1 MDIDAVLGKETM
13 KKKGIYRKLLVTTV
27 IPVLVFG
34 IVITCFCYNR
44 FKKTIFNQTK
54 DTLGDIAASV
64 LIAYDISYPGDFS
77 PIYIDDSSFDLYKG
91 DADITNDFSIID
103 SYAEATDSEISL
115 LYMDMRVHTSFRSA
129 NGDRLCGLCTN
140 SETASLVLSHGEEAF
155 YTNAAVEKEEYLVLY
170 VPIHNSDGT
179 VVGMVEAGKR
189 SSELKKMVWNSVWP
203 VLILSIPG
211 MMLAAFVAYR
221 SASKMT
227 ETLEA
232 IRVFLN
238 KVADGKLKTELDL
251 KYLNRQD
258 ELGEIARSS
267 FQMEKSIRD
276 SVETD
281 ALTGLPNRRY
291 LFNAFE
297 KVSGKAVTTGV
308 PFSLAI
314 CDIDLFKKV
323 NDTYG
328 HNIGDEV
335 LKAVAGKLKE
345 GMYGNGY
352 ATRWGGEEFIL
363 ILDKSNIIEAEKI
376 LSKILDSI
384 RNMVIKTEVKD
395 ISITMTIGAVEGSG
409 TDIDLLIEKA
419 DANLYYG
426 KEHGRNQ
433 IVTKIDE

>member
-1 MDIDAVLGKETM
+1 MPSGERRPM
-13 KKKGIYRKLLVTTV
+13 KKKGIYRKLLATTV

-54 DTLGDIAASV
+54 DTLRDIAESV
-64 LIAYDISYPGDFS
+64 LIAYDISYPGDYS
-77 PIYIDDSSFDLYKG
+77 PVYNNDSSFDLYKG
-91 DADITNDFSIID
+91 DTDITNDFSIID
-103 SYAEATDSEISL
+103 SFAESTDSELSL

-140 SETASLVLSHGEEAF
+140 SETSALVLNNGEEAF

-170 VPIHNSDGT
+170 VPIYNSDET
-179 VVGMVEAGKR
+179 VVGMIEAGKR
-189 SSELKKMVWNSVWP
+189 SSDLKKMVWNSVWP

-221 SASKMT
+221 SASKMS
-227 ETLEA
+227 EALEA

-238 KVADGKLKTELDL
+238 KVADGKLKTELDV

-267 FQMEKSIRD
+267 LQMEKSIRD
-276 SVETD
+276 SAETD

-297 KVSGKAVTTGV
+297 KVSEKAAVTGV

-314 CDIDLFKKV
+314 CDIDFFKKV

-328 HNIGDEV
+328 HNVGDEV

-363 ILDKSNIIEAEKI
+363 IFDKVGLNDAEKI
-376 LSKILDSI
+376 LSKILDNI
-384 RNMVIKTEVKD
+384 RAMVIKTEVKD
-395 ISITMTIGAVEGSG
+395 ISVTMTMGAVEGSG

-433 IVTKIDE
+433 IVTKIEA